1 MSGFKN
7 FQDYLQKTYATPK
20 GDGNGFSITHTRMG
34 NKYTKKEG
42 DVDIWGGSYTIPN
55 DKYEKVM
62 KKYYKY
68 VIEDGNDEYLTE
80 VQDPLKTGKRP
91 ILLDFDFRYK
101 PEIKERQHTPEH
113 IIDIVMCYADEI
125 QQLIDIKR
133 DTLIDVYVMERENP
147 TFLENKTKDGV
158 HIIFDLNMDTKLQIE
173 LRNRMLLRIKDFCED
188 LPLTNTWE
196 EVLDKGIVD
205 GCTNWTLIGS
215 RKSENKQQ
223 TPYKVTQHLTLN
235 YCNTNDIDL
244 EIHNEVFDMKKH
256 FWKLLARNVERPYF
270 FINGATNEEEHN
282 NIMKEKFNKVKK
294 VEKKQKTIT
303 STEGGVT
310 TEGGATTTLNA
321 NDSQVKIYCEL
332 GVKYKIWEKMSQ
344 GSNRKWWINVGL
356 LIKND
361 MGDSGEDTF
370 VNLSRHDSKFNE
382 DEVRSTYKLFNKSI
396 ISQEKKPITIA
407 SLIKYFKDTDKDIT
421 KNIVKEATLLIKKQE
436 PKKVVEECD
445 IELDP
450 SKLTN
455 FDSIYMNSFKD
466 NYQAQKKYFEKF
478 VCKVLLPEPQFIYIE
493 GVKDFGNKAYIFTE
507 NQISTAFRHIK
518 TEHLKGS
525 GENARIEDVPF
536 TLDWIND
543 CNIRV
548 YNRVDFVPVNDVDV
562 GEQKDKTIFNL
573 FAGYNPKVKS
583 AYTKENK
590 EKILKPFMDLGR
602 ELSGGVEKDFLY
614 FLKFIAH
621 MIQKPNEKIPICFIF
636 KGKQGTGKSM
646 FINAIGNLIGQ
657 EHYIS
662 SSNPKDFFGDYAE
675 GFYHKLLVNMN
686 ECEGKDTFDFEG
698 KIKSFISEDRITIN
712 PKNVRPTE
720 INNLARVIIST
731 NKPNPIPIDVK
742 SGDRRYVVYQT
753 TDFFLDKKYGT
764 IFWTKLLEHFKK
776 PEFIACLYDYF
787 NELDISKVDWRSER
801 PITEAYRQMCKL
813 YVPIE
818 ALFFE
823 DYVNKHRGLLI
834 EEPNPLD
841 QGLQNQVE
849 EYQGAKWEVEQNPRN
864 KEIYDDYVRFC
875 KSAGFSNDKRMVASI
890 PTFNNR
896 CEELEIPHRQIK
908 SNGNNEFRYTP
919 KDIYNHL
926 LKKKWINRDL
936 DDPEIIPIDDKGEE
950 FEFDV

>member
-1 MSGFKN
+1 M
-7 FQDYLQKTYATPK
+7 QKTFAIAKDDKTTQ
-20 GDGNGFSITHTRMG
+20 STHTRMT
-34 NKYTKKEG
+34 NKYTKKDG
-42 DVDIWGGSYTIPN
+42 DIDIYGGNYHIPAE
-55 DKYEKVM
+55 KWEKVM

-68 VIEDGNDEYLTE
+68 IYEDGNEEYLTE
-80 VQDPLKTGKRP
+80 AQIKEGKAP
-91 ILLDFDFRYK
+91 ILIDFDFRYK
-101 PEIKERQHTPEH
+101 NEITERQHTSDH
-113 IIDIVMCYADEI
+113 IIDIVMVYFQIIDE
-125 QQLIDIKR
+125 LVDIKPESQ
-133 DTLIDVYVMERENP
+133 IEVYVMERETP
-147 TFLENKTKDGV
+147 TLLEDKTKDGI
-158 HIIFDLNMDTKLQIE
+158 HIIINLNMEKELQVE
-173 LRNRMLLRIKDFCED
+173 LRNRVIPRLKELCSD
-188 LPLTNTWE
+188 LPITNTWE
-196 EVLDKGIVD
+196 DVVDEKIVTRA
-205 GCTNWTLIGS
+205 CNWTLIGS
-215 RKSENKQQ
+215 RKAENKQQ
-223 TPYKVTQHLTLN
+223 TPYKVTQHLTIDIKKN
-235 YCNTNDIDL
+235 SEGDIITNKGI
-244 EIHNEVFDMKKH
+244 FDYKKH
-256 FWKLLARNVERPYF
+256 FWNLSARYLDRPHY
-270 FINGATNEEEHN
+270 FINGTTDEVQHEEKLNEL
-282 NIMKEKFNKVKK
+282 KL
-294 VEKKQKTIT
+294 KQKPKQKDPKPSSPIP
-303 STEGGVT
+303 T
-310 TEGGATTTLNA
+310 TEGGATTPLNA
-321 NDSQVKIYCEL
+321 NDGQVKIYCEL

-382 DEVRSTYKLFNKSI
+382 EEVRNTYKLFNKSI

-421 KNIVKEATLLIKKQE
+421 KNIVKEATILIKKQE
-436 PKKVVEECD
+436 PKKEKGACNV
-445 IELDP
+445 IFDP

-455 FDSIYMNSFKD
+455 FDSLYMNSFMD
-466 NYQAQKKYFEKF
+466 NYLAQKTYFEKF

-493 GVKDFGNKAYIFTE
+493 GIKDFGKKAYIFTE

-518 TEHLKGS
+518 TEHLVGT
-525 GENARIEDVPF
+525 GESSRIVDAPF
-536 TLDWIND
+536 TLDWVND

-590 EKILKPFMDLGR
+590 EKILKPFMDLGC

-834 EEPNPLD
+834 EEPDPLD
-841 QGLQNQVE
+841 EGLQNQVE

-864 KEIYDDYVRFC
+864 KEVYDDYVRFC